1 MPVLWSRAMRAIL
14 LLLILLVPLPALA
27 QSCPAPLAGARKL
40 VLVTALDMAS
50 ANATLQ
56 RFNRPSPQA
65 PWKADGGPVAALVGH
80 NGMGWAHAFRA
91 YAKDGE
97 PIKVDGD
104 KKAPAGFYRIGR
116 PFGFQPSRLRD
127 YLRLAE
133 GTVCV
138 DDPHARAYNTITNRA
153 KVGNR
158 VHGENMSRVPDYAH
172 GLVVDYPTDAKAR
185 AGSCIFIHAWL
196 PGKTG
201 TAGCV
206 AVRTPA
212 VLKLQDFAQ
221 DGAVLAVLPKQ
232 ALDRFKEC
240 LPQAAT

>member
-1 MPVLWSRAMRAIL
+1 MLWSRAMRAIL
-14 LLLILLVPLPALA
+14 VLLILLSPLPALA

-40 VLVTALDMAS
+40 VLVTALDMDS
-50 ANATLQ
+50 KTATLQ
-56 RFNRPSPQA
+56 RFSRPSPLR
-65 PWKADGGPVAALVGH
+65 PWKADGGPVAALIGR

-91 YAKDGE
+91 YARDGE

-116 PFGFQPSRLRD
+116 PFGLRPARLKG

-138 DDPHARAYNTITNRA
+138 DDARSRAYNTITTRA

-158 VHGENMSRVPDYAH
+158 VHGENMWRVPDYAH
-172 GLVVDYPTDAKAR
+172 GLVVDYPTDARAR
-185 AGSCIFIHAWL
+185 AGSCIFIHSWL

-206 AVRTPA
+206 AVRTPT
-212 VLKLQDFAQ
+212 VLTLQDFAQ
-221 DGAVLAVLPKQ
+221 GGAVLAVLPKQ
-232 ALDRFKEC
+232 ALDRFKGC
-240 LPQAAT
+240 LPPAAN